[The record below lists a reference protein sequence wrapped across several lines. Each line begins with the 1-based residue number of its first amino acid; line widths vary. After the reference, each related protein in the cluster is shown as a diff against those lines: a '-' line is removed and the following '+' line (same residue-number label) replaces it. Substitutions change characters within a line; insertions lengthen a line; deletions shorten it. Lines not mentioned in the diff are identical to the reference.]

1 MDDAVISSE
10 LVTLVRKL
18 VGPVAAFK
26 SSVSVAGLP
35 RTRSGKTARKTIAD
49 MARGKKVKVIKT

>member
-1 MDDAVISSE
+1 MDADKISSE

-18 VGPVAAFK
+18 VGPVAAFRL
-26 SSVSVAGLP
+26 SVPVAGLP

-49 MARGKKVKVIKT
+49 MARGKRIKVTND